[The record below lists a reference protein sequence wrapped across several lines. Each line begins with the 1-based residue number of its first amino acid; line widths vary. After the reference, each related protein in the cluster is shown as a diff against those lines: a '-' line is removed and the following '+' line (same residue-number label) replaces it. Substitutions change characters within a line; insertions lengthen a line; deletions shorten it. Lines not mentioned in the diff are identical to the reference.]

1 MLIYVDLG
9 VLRTSASPDANG
21 LCWFIQIYSSISEI
35 SSKSQVSRGVP
46 LLCLAVYLP
55 HAQHKHFQVTL
66 STERLSSISAA
77 SYFMYFGFVAL
88 LMYILSSLTCSVIFV
103 TISLR
108 DWRVE
113 ILHSLISPR
122 SFKYIVHI
130 RTIIYRFITVVI
142 VSHD

>member
-1 MLIYVDLG
+1 
-9 VLRTSASPDANG
+9 
-21 LCWFIQIYSSISEI
+21 
-35 SSKSQVSRGVP
+35 
-46 LLCLAVYLP
+46 
-55 HAQHKHFQVTL
+55 
-66 STERLSSISAA
+66 
-77 SYFMYFGFVAL
+77 
-88 LMYILSSLTCSVIFV
+88 V